1 MTVDVQAVALLVGPT
16 IGALVWLG
24 ILFSK
29 VKRTEADVLEVR
41 RSLHELK
48 NYLTRILTDVQIDIA
63 KLTERNEG

>member
-1 MTVDVQAVALLVGPT
+1 MTVDVQAVALLAAPT
-16 IGALVWLG
+16 VGALIWLG
-24 ILFSK
+24 VLFSK
-29 VKRTEADVLEVR
+29 VKRTELDVLEVR